1 MHIKN
6 FINNT
11 HIILFMKRLFKLIEK
26 YFFIIILIA
35 VAIALVN
42 PNTFNWVLEEFMGIN
57 IINVLLGVILFG
69 MGTTLKI
76 EHFVNVFKRPKEIL
90 LGVSAQYLIMPLLAF
105 TIASLFSLNEAL
117 TVGLVL
123 VGTVP
128 GGTASDVITF
138 LAKGDLALS
147 VSLTAVST
155 VISPI
160 LTPIITLILIGNTIS
175 FSPVDMFISIF
186 QIVIIPIGLGLFL
199 NYKFPDFCEEL
210 KDYLPAVSSIVIAI
224 IVAGVI
230 GANKEAIISSSM
242 IIIVVIILQYFLGM
256 ALGFVIGYL
265 SGMKRKQMI
274 TIAIELCFQNSGLS
288 TSLAKT
294 HFPNLTLATV
304 PGALYSVW
312 QNFAGSILAYVF
324 THYFA
329 EEE

>member
-42 PNTFNWVLEEFMGIN
+42 PNTFHWVLEEFMGIN

-90 LGVSAQYLIMPLLAF
+90 LGVCAQYLIMPLLAF
-105 TIASLFSLNEAL
+105 AIAGLFSLNEAL

-242 IIIVVIILQYFLGM
+242 IIIAVIILQYFLGM
-256 ALGFVIGYL
+256 GLGFVIGYL

-294 HFPNLTLATV
+294 HFPSLTLATV